1 MAPHQPRRRM
11 GTIAPAR
18 AQLEVVRWGG
28 RHVKRPTTTGELRGE
43 AACYGNRVSQ
53 RARAASDFAL
63 VCPASPT
70 GRAYVATPHMA
81 DPFLPTR
88 LPTHTTHTQRD
99 TWLDLLAAAAP
110 VRGANGFTLLTGTGR
125 DRHFVENHAPACR
138 IRFLRGAGACR
149 AEGGQSPLRHLPKSG
164 GPPIVKVGCCRVRRL
179 V

>member
-18 AQLEVVRWGG
+18 VQLEVVRWGG

-63 VCPASPT
+63 VCPASPA

-110 VRGANGFTLLTGTGR
+110 VRGANGFPTPGGRRFSFPIIFFGFLMVFFLFSYCFLIVFLL
-125 DRHFVENHAPACR
+125 F
-138 IRFLRGAGACR
+138 
-149 AEGGQSPLRHLPKSG
+149 S
-164 GPPIVKVGCCRVRRL
+164 
-179 V
+179 